1 MKQSAGGGFGPHRS
15 SLPLTRHQ
23 SRLRHNAEMQIN
35 QKHITVKK
43 KLYPLNASIDL
54 NDTHVVAGGTQLLNN
69 NSSMLE
75 KREIRVKITGK
86 ITDLNTS
93 SATPLS
99 TKFPLKTPL
108 TLRRNIKSIH
118 SPRMNTRSNFS
129 PSQLKTPSILNM
141 NDSRRMPLINTN
153 AKT

>member
-23 SRLRHNAEMQIN
+23 SRLRHNADMQIN

-54 NDTHVVAGGTQLLNN
+54 NNTHVVAGGTQLLNN
-69 NSSMLE
+69 DSSMLE

-129 PSQLKTPSILNM
+129 PSQLKTPTILNM

>member
-1 MKQSAGGGFGPHRS
+1 MKQSAGGGSGPHRS

-54 NDTHVVAGGTQLLNN
+54 NHAHVVAGGTQLLNN
-69 NSSMLE
+69 DSSMLE